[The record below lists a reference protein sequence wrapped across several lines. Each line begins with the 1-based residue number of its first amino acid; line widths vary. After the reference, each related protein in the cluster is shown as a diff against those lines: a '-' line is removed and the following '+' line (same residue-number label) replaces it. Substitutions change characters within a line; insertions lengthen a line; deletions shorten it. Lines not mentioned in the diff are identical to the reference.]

1 MENDTL
7 IKSEILKKYWVGF
20 SSVEEFDS
28 KFILAMYEYFGDI
41 QTAFET
47 GVNELIE
54 FSAKTSGYYKKKVD
68 KFLKIRDSLK
78 VDEIYN
84 SVLDRGLKILTYED
98 NIYPY
103 MLKNI
108 SDPPAVLYYKGDFSV
123 CNLEKT
129 IAVVGS
135 RRMTRNANDAL
146 RKVMSGLAGTDLC
159 IVSGLATGA
168 DTAAHRFALD
178 NGLKTIGVIGGGMDN
193 LYPSSNKALCDEI
206 INGRGVVMSECFP
219 TFEPL
224 PFRFPQRNRIVSGLS
239 YGTLVVEAALKSGA
253 LITANLTLEQ
263 GRELM
268 CIPGLITN
276 PNTAGI
282 YKMIKTG
289 AHIIT
294 ESDDILNALNWTL
307 NKQMPLFDSEN
318 NNNLSEDEQ
327 KIVHSL
333 EIEPKSFDEIKQS
346 TNIDTEE
353 LLTLLTTLELK
364 GYIEQT
370 AGDRYK
376 KSV

>member
-1 MENDTL
+1 MN
-7 IKSEILKKYWVGF
+7 KKYWVAL
-20 SSVEEFDS
+20 SSIEEFDS
-28 KFILAMYEYFGDI
+28 KFILALYEYFGDVERI
-41 QTAFET
+41 FNC

-54 FSAKTSGYYKKKVD
+54 FSQQTSGVYKKKLDIFIKQRD
-68 KFLKIRDSLK
+68 KLNIDK
-78 VDEIYN
+78 VYN
-84 SVLDRGLKILTYED
+84 YVLDRNLKIITFDDES
-98 NIYPY
+98 YPY

-108 SDPPAVLYYKGDFSV
+108 PDPPAILYYRGDFSI
-123 CNLEKT
+123 CNLERT

-135 RRMTRNANDAL
+135 RRMTRNAGDAL
-146 RKVMSGLAGTDLC
+146 KKVMSGLGGTDLC
-159 IVSGLATGA
+159 IVSGLATGI
-168 DTAAHRFALD
+168 DTLAHRIALD

-193 LYPSSNKALCDEI
+193 LYPSSNKALFEEI
-206 INGRGVVMSECFP
+206 INGNGVVMSECYP

-268 CIPGLITN
+268 CIPGLITS

-294 ESDDILNALNWTL
+294 ESDDILNAMNWTL
-307 NKQMPLFDSEN
+307 NRQIPLFDNSSEKTSYNNMSEN
-318 NNNLSEDEQ
+318 EE
-327 KIVHSL
+327 KIMQTL
-333 EIEPKSFDEIKQS
+333 EIEPKSFDEIQQS
-346 TNIDTEE
+346 TKISINE
-353 LLTLLTTLELK
+353 LLTYLTTMELN

-370 AGDRYK
+370 IGDRYK
-376 KSV
+376 KII

>member
-1 MENDTL
+1 MQ
-7 IKSEILKKYWVGF
+7 KYWVAL
-20 SSVEEFDS
+20 SSTEEFDS
-28 KFILAMYEYFGDI
+28 KFILALHEYFGDVERV
-41 QTAFET
+41 FNS
-47 GVNELIE
+47 GVNELLE
-54 FSAKTSGYYKKKVD
+54 FNASTEGYYKKKID
-68 KFLKIRDSLK
+68 KLIKIRDSYD
-78 VDEIYN
+78 VDKIYN
-84 SVLDRGLKILTYED
+84 SVSDRGLKILTYED

-108 SDPPAVLYYKGDFSV
+108 SDPPAVLYYKGDLSL
-123 CNLEKT
+123 CNLERT
-129 IAVVGS
+129 LAIVGS

-146 RKVMSGLAGTDLC
+146 KKVMSGLGGTDLC

-193 LYPSSNKALCDEI
+193 LYPSSNKNLFEEI
-206 INGRGVVMSECFP
+206 INGKGVVMSECYP

-307 NKQMPLFDSEN
+307 NKQIPL
-318 NNNLSEDEQ
+318 
-327 KIVHSL
+327 
-333 EIEPKSFDEIKQS
+333 
-346 TNIDTEE
+346 
-353 LLTLLTTLELK
+353 
-364 GYIEQT
+364 
-370 AGDRYK
+370 
-376 KSV
+376 

>member
-1 MENDTL
+1 M
-7 IKSEILKKYWVGF
+7 KKKYWVAL
-20 SSVEEFDS
+20 SSIEEFDS
-28 KFILAMYEYFGDI
+28 KFILALYEYFGDI
-41 QTAFET
+41 EAAFSS
-47 GVNELIE
+47 GINELIE
-54 FSAKTSGYYKKKVD
+54 FSTKTSGTFKKKLD
-68 KFLKIRDSLK
+68 ILIKRRDSLDIDK
-78 VDEIYN
+78 IFNYVTDK
-84 SVLDRGLKILTYED
+84 GLKILTFED
-98 NIYPY
+98 ESYPY

-123 CNLEKT
+123 CNLKRT

-135 RRMTRNANDAL
+135 RRMTRNAGDAL
-146 RKVMSGLAGTDLC
+146 KKVMSGLGGTDLC
-159 IVSGLATGA
+159 VVSGLATGI
-168 DTAAHRFALD
+168 DTLAHRIALD

-193 LYPSSNKALCDEI
+193 LYPSSNKALFEEI
-206 INGRGVVMSECFP
+206 IKGNGVVMSECYP

-239 YGTLVVEAALKSGA
+239 YGTLVVEAAIKSGA

-268 CIPGLITN
+268 CIPGLITS

-294 ESDDILNALNWTL
+294 ESDDILNAMNWTL
-307 NKQMPLFDSEN
+307 NKQIPLFDSKSEN
-318 NNNLSEDEQ
+318 NVNLSDDEM
-327 KIVHSL
+327 KILNFV
-333 EIEPKSFDEIKQS
+333 EVEPKSFDEIQQS
-346 TNIDTEE
+346 TNLEVDK
-353 LLTLLTTLELK
+353 LLTYLTTMELN

-376 KSV
+376 KVI